1 MIMTD
6 EQIKQ
11 NAEQYALKKT
21 LISTDSF
28 HGMVESYLEGAHS
41 RDEEIK
47 QLRKALSSAQQAMVE
62 FAERA
67 RSPWISVK
75 DRLPKYCTVPS
86 TEQYI
91 KNRRYWNNK
100 VAPIYLVI
108 CSDPQG
114 DYYYQFANFIKFP
127 EDKKPCWVF
136 VEDNIKRNCGTH
148 WMLIPKVN
156 KEK

>member
-1 MIMTD
+1 M
-6 EQIKQ
+6 
-11 NAEQYALKKT
+11 
-21 LISTDSF
+21 
-28 HGMVESYLEGAHS
+28 
-41 RDEEIK
+41 
-47 QLRKALSSAQQAMVE
+47 KALDLMIGHRWVE
-62 FAERA
+62 EYERLYSI
-67 RSPWISVK
+67 SPNGEVYSYTHK
-75 DRLPKYCTVPS
+75 ERLPKCYTIPS

-114 DYYYQFANFIKFP
+114 NYYYQFANFIKFP